1 LSPKADEA
9 NLNLSILKLRCI
21 VSFKPLQPER
31 YVGGNQM
38 KSRLR
43 ISQKLL
49 RTALAK
55 VFITNPKKDATL
67 SQWLKREI
75 LPLKENTRDLQ
86 WL

>member
-1 LSPKADEA
+1 
-9 NLNLSILKLRCI
+9 
-21 VSFKPLQPER
+21 
-31 YVGGNQM
+31 M